1 MKKTLSLFM
10 CLFLIVSMTLTV
22 SALDTRKVIYRTEE
36 VLNNGVIVIS
46 EIIDH
51 SQARSTT
58 KNYEHTK
65 TYTRNGTT
73 IAVISICGSFRYY
86 GSSVS
91 VLSKSVTR
99 TDTYNGWSYAQ
110 NSFTSSGGTISLSG
124 KLTKLLNSSIA
135 VSMTLNCDASGNIS
149 YT

>member
-58 KNYEHTK
+58 KN
-65 TYTRNGTT
+65 
-73 IAVISICGSFRYY
+73 
-86 GSSVS
+86 
-91 VLSKSVTR
+91 
-99 TDTYNGWSYAQ
+99 
-110 NSFTSSGGTISLSG
+110 
-124 KLTKLLNSSIA
+124 
-135 VSMTLNCDASGNIS
+135 
-149 YT
+149 

>member
-1 MKKTLSLFM
+1 MKKTLSLFI
-10 CLFLIVSMTLTV
+10 CLFLVFSMTPPV
-22 SALDTRKVIYRTEE
+22 SALDTGKVIYRSEE
-36 VLNNGVIVIS
+36 VLADGVVVIS

-51 SQARSTT
+51 AQVRSTT

-65 TYTRNGTT
+65 TYTRNGST
-73 IAVISICGSFRYY
+73 IAVISIYVSFRYD

>member
-1 MKKTLSLFM
+1 MKKLLSLFM
-10 CLFLIVSMTLTV
+10 CLFLIVSMALTV

-73 IAVISICGSFRYY
+73 IAVISICGSFRYD

-91 VLSKSVTR
+91 VLSKSGQKR
-99 TDTYNGWSYAQ
+99 NGAGSWQ
-110 NSFTSSGGTISLSG
+110 IITILQRNFESL
-124 KLTKLLNSSIA
+124 A
-135 VSMTLNCDASGNIS
+135 VVN
-149 YT
+149 